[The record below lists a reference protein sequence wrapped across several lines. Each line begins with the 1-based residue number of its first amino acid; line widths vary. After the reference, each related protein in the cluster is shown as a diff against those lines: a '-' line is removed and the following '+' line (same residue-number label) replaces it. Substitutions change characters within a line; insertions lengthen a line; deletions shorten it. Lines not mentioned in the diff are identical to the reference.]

1 MLFRSIKARITILT
15 VTFTLIITILVATF
29 SFLIFRSFALQ
40 SQIQSTEFNLQFIGA
55 KARENIIALDSLIKW
70 CTTNGQV
77 SLYLEQEGNQIAL
90 STYDR
95 VKEEMINNR
104 ANAYVDRLII
114 TDIQHT
120 KLLHMGI
127 TMSES
132 KPVTISNVYEVLP
145 KTFKEDNGWDR
156 ISIDPFMT
164 KTSSQVLPIKRVL
177 TKSSSTEVTGQLY
190 MTISSKIITDLI
202 ADYRMLEGSA
212 LYLTIGDDVYQI
224 VDDKFIRIESPFI
237 SEERYE
243 TTGQDT
249 RVYAGKLNGQNRQLF
264 VSCPL
269 GYQDLML
276 SQSLPTGKITFE
288 NSIYFSLIGI
298 ICIAVICFGVVL
310 TLLLNHMFN
319 NPVAKI
325 KKRVETISQ
334 SDFSNDP
341 TIEWDDE
348 LGDIGKGINRLS
360 EQISSLLETRIADE
374 KNKQELE
381 YRMLQSQIN
390 PHFLFNTLNSIKW
403 MATIQNAT
411 GIAEMTT
418 SLSRL
423 MKNISKANGMVITL
437 GDELALL
444 NDYFVIQKYR
454 YGGTLVLQQSIPEE
468 FYGIGIP
475 RFSLQPLVENAIFH
489 GIEPKGG
496 SGTVTVSAKKRN
508 EEIIEISI
516 LDDGIGMSPSQIDHV
531 FSTDQTPTSGM
542 FREIGIRNVNK
553 RIQYTFGE
561 EYKLSIQSKEG
572 SYTLAILLLPNRP
585 KEATNHNKTDNRG

>member
-1 MLFRSIKARITILT
+1 MLFRNIKARITIVT

-29 SFLIFRSFALQ
+29 SFFVFRSFALQ

-55 KARENIIALDSLIKW
+55 KARENIVAIDSLIKW
-70 CTTNGQV
+70 CTTNSQV
-77 SLYLEQEGNQIAL
+77 ALYLEREGNQIAL
-90 STYDR
+90 ATYDR
-95 VKEEMINNR
+95 VKEEMSNNL
-104 ANAYVDRLII
+104 AKAYLDRLII
-114 TDIQHT
+114 TDLHHT

-132 KPVTISNVYEVLP
+132 KPVTTSNVREVLP
-145 KTFKEDNGWDR
+145 GSFLEDNGWNL
-156 ISIDPFMT
+156 IGPDPFMT
-164 KTSSQVLPIKRVL
+164 KASPQVLPIKRVL
-177 TKSSSTEVTGQLY
+177 TRSSSTEVTGQLY
-190 MTISSKIITDLI
+190 MTISSKLITDLLT
-202 ADYRMLEGSA
+202 DYRVPTGGA
-212 LYLTIGDDVYQI
+212 LYLTIGDDFYQI
-224 VDDKFIRIESPFI
+224 ANDKFLRLDSPFM
-237 SEERYE
+237 SEEHYE
-243 TTGQDT
+243 TVGEDT
-249 RVYAGKLNGQNRQLF
+249 KVYAGKLNGHDRQLL

-269 GYQDLML
+269 GFQDLVL
-276 SQSLPTGKITFE
+276 SQSLPTGRITFE
-288 NSIYFSLIGI
+288 NSLYFALIGI
-298 ICIAVICFGVVL
+298 ICIVVICFGLVL

-319 NPVAKI
+319 KPVAKI
-325 KKRVETISQ
+325 KKRVEAISQ
-334 SDFSNDP
+334 SDFSYDP

-423 MKNISKANGMVITL
+423 MKNISKARGMIISL

-496 SGTVTVSAKKRN
+496 NGTVTVSARKLS
-508 EEIIEISI
+508 EEVIEISI
-516 LDDGIGMSPSQIDHV
+516 LDDGIGMSPSQIESV
-531 FSTDQTPTSGM
+531 FSTDQTPISGM

-561 EYKLSIQSKEG
+561 EYKLSIKSKEG
-572 SYTLAILLLPNRP
+572 SYTLAIVLLPNRE
-585 KEATNHNKTDNRG
+585 KENTHYDKTDNRG